1 MAVLENI
8 KEKLLSRVEELIE
21 KGDRLLPA
29 NSDDYVFDEPFC
41 EWRINSISLLKT
53 LPLSGNHYIESFMD
67 SVSDV
72 GYSSETRKGLGILKG
87 LKEDIERG
95 MLQNGIELV
104 KAEVFT
110 DFLDMA
116 DHLLESGYKDPAAFL
131 VGAVLEGELRNLCK
145 RNSIEFKEGDG
156 ISSLNTKLAENNI
169 YSPTVR
175 SQIQAWKKIRDSADH
190 KKFDDY
196 TENQVK
202 DFLSGVR
209 KFIGEYL
216 G

>member
-1 MAVLENI
+1 
-8 KEKLLSRVEELIE
+8 
-21 KGDRLLPA
+21 
-29 NSDDYVFDEPFC
+29 
-41 EWRINSISLLKT
+41 
-53 LPLSGNHYIESFMD
+53 
-67 SVSDV
+67 
-72 GYSSETRKGLGILKG
+72 
-87 LKEDIERG
+87 
-95 MLQNGIELV
+95 
-104 KAEVFT
+104 
-110 DFLDMA
+110 MA
-116 DHLLESGYKDPAAFL
+116 DHLLGNGYKDPAAFL
-131 VGAVLEGELRNLCK
+131 IGAVLEGELRNLCK

-156 ISSLNTKLAENNI
+156 INSLNSKLADNNI
-169 YSPTVR
+169 YTSTVR